1 MDMHDLSDDRS
12 FDAALRREMEY
23 LLASSM
29 FRKSPKLSQLLA
41 YLVGAT
47 LRGEGETLKSYTVAV
62 DGLGRA
68 ADFDAQADSYP
79 RVQVMRLRNFL
90 SSFYA
95 RYEPVGELCIY
106 ILPGSYRVR
115 LAKFS
120 IAYPDIVVRNARRRL
135 GSSAV
140 EVDAVAVA
148 ESGTVG
154 AKADH
159 DEPAAIAKAAPSVA
173 AGSNRFK
180 LPQALLWGG
189 AAAAALVA
197 AVLFA
202 PKFGN
207 GEGALQGVH
216 APVLRISDISTAA
229 DPLSRE
235 IATEIEHALENGI
248 AQGWAVNTLGSVEGN
263 DGGGARVDYRLDAN
277 LTRLGSDGRQLL
289 MEMIDKSDGRI
300 IWSESYPIDD
310 SKPIQPQL
318 HQALVQ
324 ITTPLGVIGRRELA
338 SGDAQKYSGYRCL
351 VAAQAVIAGKTFVS
365 AENVK
370 QCLDQPL
377 GNPQLEAVRLSSA
390 AMWSV
395 QEGLFN
401 SQSLAIANGEDL
413 AERAIET
420 YPDEASG
427 HFALA
432 WMNYIQ
438 NSCAA
443 GNYHAAEAL
452 RYNPYDR
459 TATVYL
465 ASFAEDCAL
474 PGGPELVERAL
485 ASRVD
490 GQSSLGLAIV
500 NLALKSGRSDIL
512 GSVSPGRSASVSAD
526 SDSLLSDAII
536 AAYFGN
542 AALSR
547 QSWAA
552 FVKLQRRPGAT
563 PDELLQKTVFSK
575 ANRARILTLL
585 REKAVLSDA

>member
-1 MDMHDLSDDRS
+1 MNMHDLSDDRS

-115 LAKFS
+115 LAKFA

-140 EVDAVAVA
+140 EVDPVAV
-148 ESGTVG
+148 
-154 AKADH
+154 
-159 DEPAAIAKAAPSVA
+159 AKAAPSVV
-173 AGSNRFK
+173 AGRNRFK
-180 LPQALLWGG
+180 LPQAVLWGG

-197 AVLFA
+197 AVLFV
-202 PKFGN
+202 PKFGK
-207 GEGALQGVH
+207 GDGVLQGVH
-216 APVLRISDISTAA
+216 APVLRISDISTGA

-235 IATEIEHALENGI
+235 IAGEIEHALENGI
-248 AQGWAVNTLGSVEGN
+248 AQSWAVDTLGSVEGN
-263 DGGGARVDYRLDAN
+263 DSGSARADYRLDAN
-277 LTRLGSDGRQLL
+277 LTRLGGDGRQLL

-338 SGDAQKYSGYRCL
+338 SGNTQKYSGYRCL

-365 AENVK
+365 TENVK

-390 AMWSV
+390 AMRSI
-395 QEGLFN
+395 QEGYFN
-401 SQSLAIANGEDL
+401 SQTLAIANGEDL

-443 GNYHAAEAL
+443 GNYHAEEAL
-452 RYNPYDR
+452 RHNPYDR

-465 ASFAEDCAL
+465 ASFAEECAF

-512 GSVSPGRSASVSAD
+512 GSVSPRRSTSVSAD
-526 SDSLLSDAII
+526 SESLLCDAT
-536 AAYFGN
+536 
-542 AALSR
+542 ALRR

-563 PDELLQKTVFSK
+563 PDELLQKAVFSK
-575 ANRARILTLL
+575 ANRARILNLL
-585 REKAVLSDA
+585 REKAVLSAA